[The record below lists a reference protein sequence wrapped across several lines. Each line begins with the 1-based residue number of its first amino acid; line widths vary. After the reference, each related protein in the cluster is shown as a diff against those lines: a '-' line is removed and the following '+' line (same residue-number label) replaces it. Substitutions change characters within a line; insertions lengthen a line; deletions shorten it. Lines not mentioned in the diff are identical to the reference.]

1 MNTIFRIKLRDKLLH
16 VVSEVQ
22 RGLEKLDHVGDHLAL
37 PYHVELKAADVEAIK
52 SLGFVLSEVLTKDVI
67 SCQLRVKL
75 MGTTMILYG
84 ASFKHWESPHSGS
97 LQGAGWRIFEIP
109 MVTMKNQNIG
119 IPAKFNKI
127 QHIALNINYIQQE
140 VSGVWCDFMTRFPQG
155 CQELKNVRVPGWMI
169 EDDFKLL
176 IKKTIEYNKVVK
188 IGGQGKQEAVYEGRR
203 TFSKVLS
210 C

>member
-37 PYHVELKAADVEAIK
+37 PNHVELKAADVEAIK

-97 LQGAGWRIFEIP
+97 LQGASWRIFTIP

-127 QHIALNINYIQQE
+127 QHVALNINDIQQE
-140 VSGVWCDFMTRFPQG
+140 VSGACAT
-155 CQELKNVRVPGWMI
+155 
-169 EDDFKLL
+169 
-176 IKKTIEYNKVVK
+176 
-188 IGGQGKQEAVYEGRR
+188 
-203 TFSKVLS
+203 S
-210 C
+210 